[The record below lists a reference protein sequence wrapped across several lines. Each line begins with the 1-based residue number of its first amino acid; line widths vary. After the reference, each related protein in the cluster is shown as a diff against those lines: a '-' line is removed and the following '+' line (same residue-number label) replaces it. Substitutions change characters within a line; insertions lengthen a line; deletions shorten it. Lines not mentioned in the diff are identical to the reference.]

1 MDCRPHQV
9 MDLISQ
15 RRVRRDMSNSLKGTL
30 LTVVAGIAWGL
41 SGTSGQ
47 YLMAHGISAL
57 VLTNLRLLIAG
68 GILMLLAYATA
79 KDKMLAFLR
88 IEKVCCLFSFLLY
101 WSLPQPVCLSNC
113 YSGDQCRNS
122 DCASVCLSCRI

>member
-1 MDCRPHQV
+1 MDCRPQSSNGL
-9 MDLISQ
+9 DSQ

-47 YLMAHGISAL
+47 YLIAHGISSL

-68 GILMLLAYATA
+68 GILMVLAYATA
-79 KDKMLAFLR
+79 KDKMLAFLTDKKSLLSLL
-88 IEKVCCLFSFLLY
+88 IFALIGLFLNQFAYLTAIN
-101 WSLPQPVCLSNC
+101 Q
-113 YSGDQCRNS
+113 NS
-122 DCASVCLSCRI
+122 DSASVCLSCWNFDL

>member
-1 MDCRPHQV
+1 
-9 MDLISQ
+9 
-15 RRVRRDMSNSLKGTL
+15 MSNSLKGTL

-68 GILMLLAYATA
+68 GTVSYTHLT
-79 KDKMLAFLR
+79 
-88 IEKVCCLFSFLLY
+88 
-101 WSLPQPVCLSNC
+101 LPTNREV
-113 YSGDQCRNS
+113 
-122 DCASVCLSCRI
+122 

>member
-1 MDCRPHQV
+1 
-9 MDLISQ
+9 
-15 RRVRRDMSNSLKGTL
+15 MSNILKGIL

-68 GILMLLAYATA
+68 GISHALGL
-79 KDKMLAFLR
+79 
-88 IEKVCCLFSFLLY
+88 
-101 WSLPQPVCLSNC
+101 C
-113 YSGDQCRNS
+113 YCKG
-122 DCASVCLSCRI
+122 